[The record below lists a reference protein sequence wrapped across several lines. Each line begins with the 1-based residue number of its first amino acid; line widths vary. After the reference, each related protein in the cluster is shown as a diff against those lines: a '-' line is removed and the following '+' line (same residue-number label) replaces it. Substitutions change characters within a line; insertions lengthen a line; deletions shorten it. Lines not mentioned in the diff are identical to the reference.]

1 MYLNPGETGQARV
14 GDARHGL
21 QAVGQSRAHQAPH
34 QTDEDLWG
42 VGPGLRAEGLDDNER
57 ARSVPRVVVHL

>member
-14 GDARHGL
+14 GDVRHGL

-34 QTDEDLWG
+34 QTDENLWG
-42 VGPGLRAEGLDDNER
+42 VSPGLRAEGFDEIEG
-57 ARSVPRVVVHL
+57 ARSVPRVE